1 MKLSNINEVAN
12 VGVTVQQWFIV
23 LDLVHRVTIMHV
35 CRLPDIGM
43 RLSPVHEWDSVTQAA
58 VLLLLLLL

>member
-12 VGVTVQQWFIV
+12 LGVTVQQWFIM
-23 LDLVHRVTIMHV
+23 LDLVHRVMHV

-58 VLLLLLLL
+58 VLLSLSSESR

>member
-12 VGVTVQQWFIV
+12 VGVTVQQRFIM
-23 LDLVHRVTIMHV
+23 LDLVHGVTILHV

-58 VLLLLLLL
+58 VLLL